1 MTEEARRIMSHPLE
15 EFSVR
20 DLIVR
25 DDILAKTKELAD
37 LLSTSDEVETYRK
50 AEKLIQ
56 QNGQVQG
63 LISSIKKKQK
73 ELVAFETT
81 FKNAQM
87 VEKIENEIKELE
99 EELDRIPIVNQFRQ
113 TQDDINYLLQM
124 VVSVIR
130 DTLSEKIAVQ
140 AGTEAP
146 PTSCSD

>member
-1 MTEEARRIMSHPLE
+1 MSHPLE